1 MNEPVRLAVDVLA
14 IEEGFESMPYI
25 DTEGYVTVGYGL
37 KISGRDQKISDFH
50 YFPNMPERV
59 ARCWME
65 TLVEAR
71 YKDMM
76 AVDKFERVM
85 ATCNPARQAI
95 LLSMSYQMGL
105 QGLQQFKN
113 TLLLIEEESFGAA
126 AIEMLDSRWARQ
138 TAARAERHSEV
149 MAGGELVEYYR

>member
-1 MNEPVRLAVDVLA
+1 MNESVRQAVNILAF
-14 IEEGFESMPYI
+14 EEGFESMPYI

-71 YKDMM
+71 YKDLM
-76 AVDKFERVM
+76 AVDKFRPVM
-85 ATCNPARQAI
+85 EACNPTRQAI

-105 QGLQQFKN
+105 QGLQGFKN
-113 TLLLIEEESFGAA
+113 TLLLIEEESFGMA

-138 TAARAERHSEV
+138 TANRAERHSET
-149 MAGGELVEYYR
+149 MKTGELHERYR